1 MIKFNEFESTGKK
14 KQNRLKKVKNNDLV
28 IDRRKKE
35 IQKRMNVY
43 VNGSSSFSNDV
54 GSAFEKKQTNLEVK
68 LTPEWIIDKFSL
80 LRSADGNGNVK
91 FYADDST
98 LPWLELS
105 IISLGIDYKKD
116 EIVIDAENN
125 EVITSFEFL
134 LDDIK
139 YKCPVLYEVMFDLNA
154 KELIHR

>member
-14 KQNRLKKVKNNDLV
+14 KQNRLKKVKNNNLANE
-28 IDRRKKE
+28 RRKKE

-43 VNGSSSFSNDV
+43 VNGTSAFSKDV
-54 GSAFEKKQTNLEVK
+54 GGVFENNQSNLEVK
-68 LTPEWIIDKFSL
+68 LTAEWIIDKFSL
-80 LRSADGNGNVK
+80 TRSADGNGNIK
-91 FYADDST
+91 FYADDSA

-105 IISLGIDYKKD
+105 IINLGIDFIKD
-116 EIVIDAENN
+116 EIVIDCERN

-139 YKCPVLYEVMFDLNA
+139 YKCPLLYEEMNELNF
-154 KELIHR
+154 KECINR

>member
-1 MIKFNEFESTGKK
+1 M
-14 KQNRLKKVKNNDLV
+14 
-28 IDRRKKE
+28 E
-35 IQKRMNVY
+35 IR
-43 VNGSSSFSNDV
+43 
-54 GSAFEKKQTNLEVK
+54 

-105 IISLGIDYKKD
+105 IISLGIDYLKD

-125 EVITSFEFL
+125 EIVTSFEFL
-134 LDDIK
+134 LNDIK
-139 YKCPVLYEVMFDLNA
+139 YKCPVLYEEMFEMNEM
-154 KELIHR
+154 ELIHR